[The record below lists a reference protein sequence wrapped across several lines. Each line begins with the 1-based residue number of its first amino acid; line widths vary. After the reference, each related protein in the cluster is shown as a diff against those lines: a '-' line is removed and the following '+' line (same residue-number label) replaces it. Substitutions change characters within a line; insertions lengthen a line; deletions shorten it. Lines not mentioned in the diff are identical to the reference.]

1 MIGKK
6 DNVHL
11 RSPEQHVHLPSGWVY
26 APLGSVCRLVAG
38 GTPSSGNTDYWVSDP
53 LNTEGTPWIAIS
65 DMSQVDYVSSTS
77 KSVSHSGMEAANLK
91 TGKPGTVLFA
101 MYASVGEVAVTD
113 IAAVWNQAI
122 LGMTPTD
129 PSKLSSGFLFYAAQ
143 SLRPYLPTYYRSNT
157 QNNLNAATV
166 AQLRIPLPPL
176 GEQQRIADYLDRET
190 AEIDA
195 AVADLD
201 RYVELLEQRRRLV
214 VTKAVAGDVGPGEG
228 FSGSWDQVPL
238 RAVSADGG
246 LFVDGDWVETKDQ
259 DPNGEI
265 RLTQL
270 ADVGESGFLD
280 KSDRWVNKSK
290 FEELVCT
297 EVLPGDLLIARMPD
311 PIARCTVMP
320 DGLGYSTITA
330 VA

>member
-1 MIGKK
+1 
-6 DNVHL
+6 
-11 RSPEQHVHLPSGWVY
+11 
-26 APLGSVCRLVAG
+26 
-38 GTPSSGNTDYWVSDP
+38 
-53 LNTEGTPWIAIS
+53 
-65 DMSQVDYVSSTS
+65 
-77 KSVSHSGMEAANLK
+77 
-91 TGKPGTVLFA
+91 
-101 MYASVGEVAVTD
+101 
-113 IAAVWNQAI
+113 WNQAI

-290 FEELVCT
+290 FEELGCT

-320 DGLGYSTITA
+320 DGLGYSTITVVD
-330 VA
+330 VAILRVGFDWNNRYVMWAINSQSFRNDVDSRISGSTRQRISRSALGRTKLFRPPLEIQQQIAEYLDRETAEINALIAESTKLRDLLLKRRSVLITEVVTGRKQV